1 MTNPGNIVRIRSRIG
16 GRASVYEANMWAQGR
31 TKGLMS
37 GSGVVQNST
46 PNMSVLVGGSSTNPD
61 VVIAENPAG
70 YKIALDLIGQQSLTV
85 TAPAS
90 NSRITS
96 IVAYTDDLSV
106 ASTQTAVTGSPA
118 SCGLIVVN
126 GTTSATPTAPT
137 DAAIRSAITGDGAA
151 GSQASYAVI
160 AEIPVESTTTSLTNP
175 LIANKRSLLNTLA
188 TGDSFV
194 IPNTGIVAVSSG
206 LTCTISDI
214 TYYISGIRYTKTGIP
229 NKTFTASKDTYCFID
244 TAGTITYTEV
254 ANGADA
260 PTLPSNSILF
270 AWVEA
275 GASSISAIHLR
286 GRTTEKVG
294 LVKSLDTGTTTQG
307 AQANGGWWG
316 LTTFKANLV
325 AGYKY
330 KLNFNVPNVGHER
343 NGQTTIYMHIREG
356 NDSSTIIARG
366 AAYLPGD
373 GSYREGQLT
382 GFGYYNAASTG
393 TKTFRITMGANP
405 TSGYNIF
412 FSAAGVVSVECVG
425 LTSESA

>member
-1 MTNPGNIVRIRSRIG
+1 MTNPGNIVRIRSRTG

-37 GSGVVQNST
+37 GSGVVQNGT

-118 SCGLIVVN
+118 SCGLILVN
-126 GTTSATPTAPT
+126 GTTSATPAAPT

-160 AEIPVESTTTSLTNP
+160 AEIPVASTTTSLTNQ

-194 IPNTGIVAVSSG
+194 LPSTGVVAVSSG

-254 ANGADA
+254 ANNAASPVA
-260 PTLPSNSILF
+260 PANSILF
-270 AWVEA
+270 AVVVTN
-275 GASSISAIHLR
+275 ASAVVNIYLYDQKPAFSFKRSAAFAVSRSTLTR
-286 GRTTEKVG
+286 YAFDTLEYSYGENRTR
-294 LVKSLDTGTTTQG
+294 LV
-307 AQANGGWWG
+307 
-316 LTTFKANLV
+316 
-325 AGYKY
+325 
-330 KLNFNVPNVGHER
+330 
-343 NGQTTIYMHIREG
+343 
-356 NDSSTIIARG
+356 
-366 AAYLPGD
+366 PGD
-373 GSYREGQLT
+373 SAQGSYIVIKPGIYHFDANVVIQDDPVNASINLYKNNSFAGQGSNSIVGYPALQLSKDIVCAKDDIIDIRINNLRSDRDPGT
-382 GFGYYNAASTG
+382 GYQNASFTG
-393 TKTFRITMGANP
+393 HLVRP
-405 TSGYNIF
+405 
-412 FSAAGVVSVECVG
+412 V
-425 LTSESA
+425 